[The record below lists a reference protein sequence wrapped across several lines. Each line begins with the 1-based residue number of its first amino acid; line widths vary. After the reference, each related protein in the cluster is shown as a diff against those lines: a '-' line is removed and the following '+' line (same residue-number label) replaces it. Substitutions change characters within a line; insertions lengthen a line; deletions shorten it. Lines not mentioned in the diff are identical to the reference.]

1 MKIILKVIP
10 IIYALCVT
18 YISYQSS
25 TWVGGLIE
33 EPAVSDTIF
42 DVIRFVCF
50 ISSYVLYVLA
60 LKGKLNI
67 KYCYYV
73 LLLHLGLFVSI

>member
-10 IIYALCVT
+10 IIYALCVA

-42 DVIRFVCF
+42 DLIRLICF
-50 ISSYVLYVLA
+50 ISIYVLYGFA
-60 LKGKLNI
+60 LKGKLSI
-67 KYCYYV
+67 KYCYFA
-73 LLLHLGLFVSI
+73 LIIHLGLFISI